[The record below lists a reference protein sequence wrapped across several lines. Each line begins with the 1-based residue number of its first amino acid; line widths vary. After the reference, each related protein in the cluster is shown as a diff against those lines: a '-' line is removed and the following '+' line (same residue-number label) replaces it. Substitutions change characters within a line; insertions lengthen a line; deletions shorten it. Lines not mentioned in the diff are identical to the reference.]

1 MQKEAI
7 QISQPLARFR
17 QGLFVVALVSGLGPS
32 SVAGPKS
39 WLHEREAV
47 ETFLKT
53 AEIIEDQKVGWGVTE
68 PWKLTLEL
76 DGRSLSGIW
85 KPVQKGRRDGVW
97 ESHQAEVAAY
107 ELDKLLVLDMVPP
120 TLIREIRGQKG
131 SLQLWVEGVRLYA
144 ELISKEPPEQKWRR
158 EQSRMRL
165 FDNLICNRDR
175 NARNFLVAKDWS
187 IVLID
192 HSQAFATRSP
202 FFRDGSLCLVTKG
215 GSVELPE
222 KFDRALVERIRRL
235 DGETLKVA
243 LGALLTV
250 TQIESVLERRDAL
263 ILYIEQLVAEKGAK
277 AVWF

>member
-1 MQKEAI
+1 MLPA
-7 QISQPLARFR
+7 PR
-17 QGLFVVALVSGLGPS
+17 V
-32 SVAGPKS
+32 
-39 WLHEREAV
+39 WLEEREAV

-53 AEIIEDQKVGWGVTE
+53 AEIIEDEKVGWGVTE

-175 NARNFLVAKDWS
+175 NARNFLVTEDWS

-202 FFRDGSLCLVTKG
+202 FFRDGSLCLVTQG
-215 GSVELPE
+215 GTVELPD

-235 DGETLKVA
+235 DVQTLNIA
-243 LGALLTV
+243 LGSLLTI
-250 TQIESVLERRDAL
+250 TQIESILERRDAL
-263 ILYIEQLVAEKGAK
+263 VLYIEQLVAEKGTK